1 MNVVN
6 AIRKR
11 RSIRSF
17 QRKSI
22 PKKLLLKI
30 LERARWAPSWG
41 NTQPWKLYV
50 LTGEKLAR
58 FREENRQRLVEG
70 AFPSPEIT
78 MPSKWPEELKRR
90 YSELGRR
97 LLSSI
102 SIKRDDKE
110 GRNRYYAEMFS
121 LFEAPCLIVMCI
133 DRSLIHEYA
142 LLDVGL
148 MSQTI
153 ALLAHEKGLGSC
165 IMAAAVSYPELIRK
179 YMPIPEGEI
188 IAIGMVLGFPER
200 RSPVNRFERQRAPLE
215 EILVWAE

>member
-6 AIRKR
+6 AIQKR

-17 QRKSI
+17 QKKSI

-70 AFPSPEIT
+70 SFPSPEIT
-78 MPSKWPEELKRR
+78 MPSKWPQALKGR

-102 SIKRDDKE
+102 SIERDDKE

-121 LFEAPCLIVMCI
+121 LFDAPCLIVMCV
-133 DRSLIHEYA
+133 DRSLIREYA

-153 ALLAHEKGLGSC
+153 ALLANEEGLGSC

-179 YMPIPEGEI
+179 YMPIPKGEI

-200 RSPVNRFERQRAPLE
+200 RAPVNSFERRRAPLE
-215 EILVWAE
+215 EVLVWVE